1 MASVRAGGSS
11 DALRRA
17 DTMPRQSPLTQTSR
31 IVVDGVYA
39 ETSCTTITPFS

>member
-17 DTMPRQSPLTQTSR
+17 ATIPRQSPLTQISR
-31 IVVDGVYA
+31 IVVEGVYA
-39 ETSCTTITPFS
+39 ETSCTTITPLS